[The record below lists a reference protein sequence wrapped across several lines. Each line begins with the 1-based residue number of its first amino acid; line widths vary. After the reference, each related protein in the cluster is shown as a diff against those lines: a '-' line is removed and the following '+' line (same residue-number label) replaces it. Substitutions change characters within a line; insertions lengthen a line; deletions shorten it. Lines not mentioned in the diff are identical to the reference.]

1 MLQVLEITDRV
12 VVCLNLMDEAE
23 RHGLQ
28 IDERRLARD
37 LGVPVVPTTA
47 RSKGGLDLLIKTIH
61 EVATGKT
68 VSKPH
73 RFQNEPPELKQAI
86 QILVEQLNAAFPGLP
101 NARWVALRLLDGDE
115 SLVQAVQNGELA
127 ELANPSTQTLALPGD
142 LKLEASS

>member
-1 MLQVLEITDRV
+1 
-12 VVCLNLMDEAE
+12 MDEAN

-28 IDERRLARD
+28 VDERRLARD

-47 RSKGGLDLLIKTIH
+47 RSKDGLDLLLKTIH

-68 VSKPH
+68 IGKPR

-86 QILVEQLNAAFPGLP
+86 QILVEQLNEAFPGLP

-115 SLVQAVQNGELA
+115 SLIQAVQTGELA
-127 ELANPSTQTLALPGD
+127 ELADQAQLTPNMAASLD
-142 LKLEASS
+142 LGATS